1 MLGLPGFK
9 DISSLIVN
17 KHLIIVRY
25 VIILACVGIIAT
37 LLPKENF
44 NYDFELNLPWKY
56 ENLYAPF
63 TFTIKK
69 LPDELLTEQQNMI
82 DSISPYYKVE
92 LKVKEKVT
100 EQFSANFAQFLNN
113 QGTLGAGTVTGI
125 TRKDSSQVAKV
136 VRQVL
141 DTIYKKGILLT
152 DEEHKKGG
160 KLNLNSINLINN
172 NTVTTV
178 TPAGLFTNITDA
190 CQYADTYLRTQL
202 PENLQPVIEPLCNSL
217 QPNITFDR
225 KTTREITEDEL
236 KKISTSKGV
245 VQQNE
250 LIIAQGAL
258 VKNEQYSKLQSLKNA
273 YETQESDAGIANP
286 MFFNKY
292 AVNIGH
298 FLLVL
303 VTIALFVAF
312 LQIFEPATYYNP
324 RKLAFILI
332 FTAAFIYLI
341 RLVVD
346 LRQIGQTNFSLY
358 MLPYC
363 IVPIVM
369 RNFFGNRT
377 AMYIHIIIVLL
388 SGFIVPMGF
397 EFLFLHFTA
406 GLAAILANERA
417 YYWSDFFKSTAY
429 IFATYTVGFI
439 GLSLVKEGAWAYIP
453 WVNLGWLVVNTFFCL
468 LAYPLIPAFEKLFG
482 FISNITLAE
491 LSDLNKPLLRRLAR
505 KAPGTFAH
513 SLQVAN
519 LAEAAS
525 LEIGARPLLAKVGA
539 LYHDIGKMLRPIYF
553 TENQTTE
560 INPHDDI
567 PYIES
572 VRIIKEHVSH
582 GIELAKKER
591 LPNIIIDFIRTHH
604 GTTRVEYF
612 YQNFLKE
619 NPKHEIDEP
628 FFRYKGPLP
637 YSKETAIVMMAD
649 SVEAAS
655 RSLVSPTDE
664 QINQLVDHIINSKI
678 KDQQFQNCDI
688 SFKEISTIKKV
699 FKKQLR
705 SIYHI
710 RISYPEIM
718 ERQEI

>member
-1 MLGLPGFK
+1 MASNRPFSLK
-9 DISSLIVN
+9 NISSLIVN
-17 KHLIIVRY
+17 KHLVIVRY
-25 VIILACVGIIAT
+25 LLVLICIGVIST

-44 NYDFELNLPWKY
+44 NYDFELNMPWKY
-56 ENLYAPF
+56 DNLYAPF

-69 LPDELLTEQQNMI
+69 LPDELLMEQQRMI
-82 DSISPYYKVE
+82 DSLAPYYKIE
-92 LKVKEKVT
+92 AKVKEKVM
-100 EQFSANFAQFLNN
+100 EQFVSEFAELY
-113 QGTLGAGTVTGI
+113 ADEDKSEASGI
-125 TRKDSSQVAKV
+125 SRKDSLMA
-136 VRQVL
+136 VRTADRLL
-141 DTIYKKGILLT
+141 DSLYTKGIATL
-152 DEEHKKGG
+152 DEEHKKSG
-160 KLNLNSINLINN
+160 KPALSSINLLINN
-172 NTVTTV
+172 TLTILNTNQ
-178 TPAGLFTNITDA
+178 LFTNITDA
-190 CQYADTYLRTQL
+190 CQYVDNAVKAEL
-202 PENLQPVIEPLCNSL
+202 PENLWDIIEPLCNSL

-225 KTTREITEDEL
+225 KTTREITEEEL
-236 KKISTSKGV
+236 KKIAKTKGV

-273 YETQESDAGIANP
+273 YETQGSSVVSP
-286 MFFNKY
+286 MFFNQY

-298 FLLVL
+298 FILVF
-303 VTIALFVAF
+303 VTILLFTVF
-312 LQIFEPATYYNP
+312 LQIFEPATYYNS
-324 RKLAFILI
+324 RKLTFILI
-332 FTAAFIYLI
+332 FIAAFIYLI

-346 LRQIGQTNFSLY
+346 IRQIGQTNFSLY

-377 AMYIHIIIVLL
+377 AMYVHIIIVLL

-397 EFLFLHFTA
+397 EFLFLHFIA

-429 IFATYTVGFI
+429 IFTTYLAGFI
-439 GLSLVKEGAWAYIP
+439 GLSLIQEGSWATIP

-468 LAYPLIPAFEKLFG
+468 LAYPLIPVFEKLFG
-482 FISNITLAE
+482 FVSNITLAE
-491 LSDLNKPLLRRLAR
+491 LSDLNKPLLRRLSR

-567 PYIES
+567 PYVES
-572 VRIIKEHVSH
+572 VRIIKEHVTH
-582 GIELAKKER
+582 GVELAKKER
-591 LPNIIIDFIRTHH
+591 LPNIITDFIRTHH

-612 YQNFLKE
+612 YQNFRKE
-619 NPKHEIDEP
+619 NPNEEIDEP

-655 RSLVSPTDE
+655 RSMHTPTDE
-664 QINQLVDHIINSKI
+664 QINNLVEHIIDTKI
-678 KDQQFQNCDI
+678 RDNQFVNCDL
-688 SFKEISTIKKV
+688 SFKDISVIKKV

-710 RISYPEIM
+710 RISYPDVL
-718 ERQEI
+718 ERQEV